1 VSKVEAASI
10 EAWPELPL
18 ARWEDTRATLH
29 MWMQVVGKIALAL
42 TPRTNH
48 YWNIAFHF
56 TPRGL
61 STLPMNAG
69 GGATLSIVFDF
80 VSHELVFLRSDGAT
94 RRNPLRAQTVAD
106 FYRETMATVQELGV
120 HARVWPMP
128 VEIPDPIRF
137 EKDVTHRSYDPV
149 MVGAFWRILLTIRPI
164 FESFRCRFIGKC
176 SPVHFFWGSMDLAV
190 TRFSG
195 RRAPERPD
203 ADAVTR
209 ESYSHEVISHG
220 FWPGSGAVK
229 EAAFYAYAAPEPP
242 GFREAALEPPGV
254 TYNTDFSIFILPY
267 DIVRAAERPADALNA
282 FLGSSYE
289 AAARLAGWNRAELER
304 R

>member
-1 VSKVEAASI
+1 MPQSTSVAAEI
-10 EAWPELPL
+10 WPALPL
-18 ARWEDTRATLH
+18 ERWSDTRSTLN
-29 MWMQVVGKIALAL
+29 MWMQVVGKVALAL

-48 YWNIAFHF
+48 FWNVAFHM

-61 STLPMNAG
+61 STLPMTAG
-69 GGATLSIVFDF
+69 DRTLTIAFDF
-80 VSHELVFLRSDGAT
+80 VSHQLVFQLSDGRT
-94 RRNPLRAQTVAD
+94 RTNPLRPQTVAA
-106 FYRETMATVQELGV
+106 FYAETMATLRDLGV
-120 HARVWPMP
+120 EVRIWTMP

-137 EKDVTHRSYDPV
+137 ETDVIHHSYDPAAV
-149 MVGAFWRILLTIRPI
+149 SAFWRILLTIEPI

-195 RRAPERPD
+195 RRAPERPE

-220 FWPGSGAVK
+220 FWPGSGAVPFPS
-229 EAAFYAYAAPEPP
+229 FYAYAAPEPP
-242 GFREAALEPPGV
+242 GFRDAALVPAGV
-254 TYNTDFSIFILPY
+254 SYNEDFSIYVLPY
-267 DIVRAAERPADALNA
+267 DAVRTAENPTDALNA
-282 FLGSSYE
+282 FLNSTYE
-289 AAARLAGWNRAELER
+289 AAARLMGWDRAELER

>member
-1 VSKVEAASI
+1 MPQITSAVES
-10 EAWPELPL
+10 WPPLPL
-18 ARWEDTRATLH
+18 ESWSDTRATLH

-48 YWNIAFHF
+48 FWNVALHF

-61 STLPMNAG
+61 STLPLNAG
-69 GGATLSIVFDF
+69 DRTLTISFDF
-80 VSHELVFLRSDGAT
+80 VSHQLLFQLSDGRT
-94 RRNPLRAQTVAD
+94 RANPLRPQTVAA
-106 FYRETMATVQELGV
+106 FYAETMATLRDLGV
-120 HARVWPMP
+120 EAHIWTMP

-137 EKDVTHRSYDPV
+137 EKDVTHHSYDPAPV
-149 MVGAFWRILLTIRPI
+149 SAFWRILLTIEPI

-220 FWPGSGAVK
+220 FWPGSGAVPLPS
-229 EAAFYAYAAPEPP
+229 FYAYAAPEPP
-242 GFREAALEPPGV
+242 EFREAVLAPPGV
-254 TYNTDFSIFILPY
+254 SYNKDFSIFILPY
-267 DIVRAAERPADALNA
+267 DVVRTAEKPADALNA
-282 FLGSSYE
+282 FLNTTYE
-289 AAARLAGWNRAELER
+289 AAARLMGWDRAELER